1 MLRDD
6 RARPGRR
13 LRPGRAVDHRHAHDG
28 GWLVNGRKW
37 FITGAD
43 GAAYTICMARTSGSP
58 GDRGGATMLLID
70 ADTPGMRITRHIDT
84 LDEGFFGGHCE
95 LELHDVFVP
104 DEAVLGAVDEGF
116 QHAQVRLAP
125 ARLTHCMRW
134 LGIARHAQDIA
145 VHRAAERELFGSRLG
160 DLGMVQAMV
169 ADSEIDL
176 AASRLLIWQGCAELD
191 QGRSA
196 AQSSSI
202 AKTFVAEAVGRVVDR
217 SVQIC
222 GALGI
227 SGDIAALALRPRDP
241 PVPHLRRLLGD
252 APLGDREAHAASG
265 RAEPVQLTSFC
276 LDFAVRHAQTEVDSV
291 QFTYRKDPAM
301 AVTDHVV
308 LEKDGEIARV
318 WLNRP
323 HKKNAVTVEL
333 LHRLDEII
341 REVDSDPDLRV
352 LILRGREGTFCS
364 GFDLDELL
372 ADYVGTTT
380 AMEVAVLSA
389 KVCDRLYSMNTP
401 SVAVLEGYVTAGGFE
416 LMISCDFAVSADDA
430 QIGDFHI
437 RRALFGGAGPIYR
450 LPRMIGI
457 RKTKEL
463 MLTGKL
469 LSGKEAVDFDLINA
483 SAPAEELDQLVKDF
497 IAPIIDK
504 SPFAMRLT
512 KMTIDRGLD
521 ADIQSLMVMEHLA
534 VGNALQSEDAR
545 EGVNAFLEKREPK
558 WVGR

>member
-1 MLRDD
+1 M
-6 RARPGRR
+6 P
-13 LRPGRAVDHRHAHDG
+13 
-28 GWLVNGRKW
+28 
-37 FITGAD
+37 
-43 GAAYTICMARTSGSP
+43 
-58 GDRGGATMLLID
+58 
-70 ADTPGMRITRHIDT
+70 
-84 LDEGFFGGHCE
+84 
-95 LELHDVFVP
+95 
-104 DEAVLGAVDEGF
+104 
-116 QHAQVRLAP
+116 
-125 ARLTHCMRW
+125 
-134 LGIARHAQDIA
+134 
-145 VHRAAERELFGSRLG
+145 
-160 DLGMVQAMV
+160 
-169 ADSEIDL
+169 
-176 AASRLLIWQGCAELD
+176 
-191 QGRSA
+191 
-196 AQSSSI
+196 
-202 AKTFVAEAVGRVVDR
+202 
-217 SVQIC
+217 
-222 GALGI
+222 
-227 SGDIAALALRPRDP
+227 
-241 PVPHLRRLLGD
+241 
-252 APLGDREAHAASG
+252 
-265 RAEPVQLTSFC
+265 
-276 LDFAVRHAQTEVDSV
+276 
-291 QFTYRKDPAM
+291 
-301 AVTDHVV
+301 VTDHVV

-401 SVAVLEGYVTAGGFE
+401 SVAVLEGFVTAGGFE

-483 SAPAEELDQLVKDF
+483 SAPAEELDELVKDF
-497 IAPIIDK
+497 IAPLIDK

-534 VGNALQSEDAR
+534 VGVALNSEDAA
-545 EGVNAFLEKREPK
+545 EGVSAFLEKREPK
-558 WVGR
+558 WQGR

>member
-1 MLRDD
+1 M
-6 RARPGRR
+6 P
-13 LRPGRAVDHRHAHDG
+13 
-28 GWLVNGRKW
+28 
-37 FITGAD
+37 
-43 GAAYTICMARTSGSP
+43 
-58 GDRGGATMLLID
+58 
-70 ADTPGMRITRHIDT
+70 
-84 LDEGFFGGHCE
+84 
-95 LELHDVFVP
+95 
-104 DEAVLGAVDEGF
+104 
-116 QHAQVRLAP
+116 
-125 ARLTHCMRW
+125 
-134 LGIARHAQDIA
+134 
-145 VHRAAERELFGSRLG
+145 
-160 DLGMVQAMV
+160 
-169 ADSEIDL
+169 
-176 AASRLLIWQGCAELD
+176 
-191 QGRSA
+191 
-196 AQSSSI
+196 
-202 AKTFVAEAVGRVVDR
+202 
-217 SVQIC
+217 
-222 GALGI
+222 
-227 SGDIAALALRPRDP
+227 
-241 PVPHLRRLLGD
+241 
-252 APLGDREAHAASG
+252 
-265 RAEPVQLTSFC
+265 
-276 LDFAVRHAQTEVDSV
+276 
-291 QFTYRKDPAM
+291 
-301 AVTDHVV
+301 VTDHVV

-401 SVAVLEGYVTAGGFE
+401 SVAVLEGFVTAGGFE
-416 LMISCDFAVSADDA
+416 LMISCDFAVSADSA

-469 LSGKEAVDFDLINA
+469 LSGQQAVDFGLINA
-483 SAPAEELDQLVKDF
+483 SAPDEELEELVKDF
-497 IAPIIDK
+497 IAPLIDK

>member
-1 MLRDD
+1 M
-6 RARPGRR
+6 
-13 LRPGRAVDHRHAHDG
+13 
-28 GWLVNGRKW
+28 
-37 FITGAD
+37 T
-43 GAAYTICMARTSGSP
+43 
-58 GDRGGATMLLID
+58 
-70 ADTPGMRITRHIDT
+70 
-84 LDEGFFGGHCE
+84 
-95 LELHDVFVP
+95 
-104 DEAVLGAVDEGF
+104 
-116 QHAQVRLAP
+116 
-125 ARLTHCMRW
+125 
-134 LGIARHAQDIA
+134 
-145 VHRAAERELFGSRLG
+145 
-160 DLGMVQAMV
+160 
-169 ADSEIDL
+169 
-176 AASRLLIWQGCAELD
+176 
-191 QGRSA
+191 
-196 AQSSSI
+196 
-202 AKTFVAEAVGRVVDR
+202 
-217 SVQIC
+217 
-222 GALGI
+222 
-227 SGDIAALALRPRDP
+227 
-241 PVPHLRRLLGD
+241 
-252 APLGDREAHAASG
+252 
-265 RAEPVQLTSFC
+265 
-276 LDFAVRHAQTEVDSV
+276 
-291 QFTYRKDPAM
+291 
-301 AVTDHVV
+301 VTDHVV

-341 REVDSDPDLRV
+341 REVDADPELRV

>member
-1 MLRDD
+1 M
-6 RARPGRR
+6 P
-13 LRPGRAVDHRHAHDG
+13 
-28 GWLVNGRKW
+28 
-37 FITGAD
+37 
-43 GAAYTICMARTSGSP
+43 
-58 GDRGGATMLLID
+58 
-70 ADTPGMRITRHIDT
+70 
-84 LDEGFFGGHCE
+84 
-95 LELHDVFVP
+95 
-104 DEAVLGAVDEGF
+104 
-116 QHAQVRLAP
+116 
-125 ARLTHCMRW
+125 
-134 LGIARHAQDIA
+134 
-145 VHRAAERELFGSRLG
+145 
-160 DLGMVQAMV
+160 
-169 ADSEIDL
+169 
-176 AASRLLIWQGCAELD
+176 
-191 QGRSA
+191 
-196 AQSSSI
+196 
-202 AKTFVAEAVGRVVDR
+202 
-217 SVQIC
+217 
-222 GALGI
+222 
-227 SGDIAALALRPRDP
+227 
-241 PVPHLRRLLGD
+241 
-252 APLGDREAHAASG
+252 
-265 RAEPVQLTSFC
+265 
-276 LDFAVRHAQTEVDSV
+276 
-291 QFTYRKDPAM
+291 
-301 AVTDHVV
+301 VTDHVV

-341 REVDSDPDLRV
+341 REVDSDPELRV

-469 LSGKEAVDFDLINA
+469 LSGREAVDFDLINA
-483 SAPAEELDQLVKDF
+483 SAPADELDQLVKDF

>member
-1 MLRDD
+1 M
-6 RARPGRR
+6 P
-13 LRPGRAVDHRHAHDG
+13 
-28 GWLVNGRKW
+28 
-37 FITGAD
+37 
-43 GAAYTICMARTSGSP
+43 
-58 GDRGGATMLLID
+58 
-70 ADTPGMRITRHIDT
+70 
-84 LDEGFFGGHCE
+84 
-95 LELHDVFVP
+95 
-104 DEAVLGAVDEGF
+104 
-116 QHAQVRLAP
+116 
-125 ARLTHCMRW
+125 
-134 LGIARHAQDIA
+134 
-145 VHRAAERELFGSRLG
+145 
-160 DLGMVQAMV
+160 
-169 ADSEIDL
+169 
-176 AASRLLIWQGCAELD
+176 
-191 QGRSA
+191 
-196 AQSSSI
+196 
-202 AKTFVAEAVGRVVDR
+202 
-217 SVQIC
+217 
-222 GALGI
+222 
-227 SGDIAALALRPRDP
+227 
-241 PVPHLRRLLGD
+241 
-252 APLGDREAHAASG
+252 
-265 RAEPVQLTSFC
+265 
-276 LDFAVRHAQTEVDSV
+276 
-291 QFTYRKDPAM
+291 
-301 AVTDHVV
+301 VTDHVV

-341 REVDSDPDLRV
+341 REVDSDPEIRV

-401 SVAVLEGYVTAGGFE
+401 SVAVLEGFVTAGGFE

-469 LSGKEAVDFDLINA
+469 LSGKEAVDFGLIND
-483 SAPAEELDQLVKDF
+483 SAPAEELDQLVKNF

>member
-1 MLRDD
+1 
-6 RARPGRR
+6 
-13 LRPGRAVDHRHAHDG
+13 
-28 GWLVNGRKW
+28 
-37 FITGAD
+37 
-43 GAAYTICMARTSGSP
+43 
-58 GDRGGATMLLID
+58 
-70 ADTPGMRITRHIDT
+70 
-84 LDEGFFGGHCE
+84 
-95 LELHDVFVP
+95 
-104 DEAVLGAVDEGF
+104 
-116 QHAQVRLAP
+116 
-125 ARLTHCMRW
+125 
-134 LGIARHAQDIA
+134 
-145 VHRAAERELFGSRLG
+145 
-160 DLGMVQAMV
+160 
-169 ADSEIDL
+169 
-176 AASRLLIWQGCAELD
+176 
-191 QGRSA
+191 
-196 AQSSSI
+196 
-202 AKTFVAEAVGRVVDR
+202 
-217 SVQIC
+217 
-222 GALGI
+222 
-227 SGDIAALALRPRDP
+227 
-241 PVPHLRRLLGD
+241 
-252 APLGDREAHAASG
+252 
-265 RAEPVQLTSFC
+265 
-276 LDFAVRHAQTEVDSV
+276 
-291 QFTYRKDPAM
+291 M

-341 REVDSDPDLRV
+341 SEVDSDPDLRV

-401 SVAVLEGYVTAGGFE
+401 SVAVLEGFVTAGGFE

-483 SAPAEELDQLVKDF
+483 SAPAEALDELVKDF
-497 IAPIIDK
+497 IAPLIDK